1 MGADQPSSFFAAF
14 SFFFAWR
21 EKAFGISDFK
31 FLVRQ
36 RIWKLFLG
44 YLILLVRFIV
54 QINFHIFS
62 TVCRLASY
70 KLFR

>member
-1 MGADQPSSFFAAF
+1 MEADQPSSFFAAF

-21 EKAFGISDFK
+21 GKAFGISDFK

-44 YLILLVRFIV
+44 YLILLDRFIV
-54 QINFHIFS
+54 
-62 TVCRLASY
+62 
-70 KLFR
+70 